1 LLKSYPEENGLNK
14 GLKIICPGGEQKKI
28 VLPLFINYVGPIY
41 KQKGKIMSANINH
54 PSVIKFLSDLTS
66 NIVSS
71 ISIENYFGMSEE
83 SKTALNYA
91 VFKII
96 KNSTDKRVNIGETEF
111 KALLV
116 ALWKKNEDAENYEVA
131 AILDGVI
138 KNYDSIKEICKP
150 IKTKKTPKIDKKPN
164 G

>member
-1 LLKSYPEENGLNK
+1 
-14 GLKIICPGGEQKKI
+14 
-28 VLPLFINYVGPIY
+28 
-41 KQKGKIMSANINH
+41 MSPNINH
-54 PSVIKFLSDLTS
+54 PSVIKFLSEITS

-71 ISIENYFGMSEE
+71 ISIENYFEMSED

-96 KNSTDKRVNIGETEF
+96 KGNTEKRVKIGEIEF

-116 ALWKKNEDAENYEVA
+116 ALWKKNEEAENYEVA
-131 AILDGVI
+131 AII
-138 KNYDSIKEICKP
+138 NNINKNYDSIKEICKP
-150 IKTKKTPKIDKKPN
+150 IKTVKKLKIDRKPN

>member
-1 LLKSYPEENGLNK
+1 
-14 GLKIICPGGEQKKI
+14 
-28 VLPLFINYVGPIY
+28 
-41 KQKGKIMSANINH
+41 MSPNINH
-54 PSVIKFLSDLTS
+54 PSVIKFLSEITS

-71 ISIENYFGMSEE
+71 ISIENYFEMSED

-96 KNSTDKRVNIGETEF
+96 KGNTEKRVNIGEIEF

-116 ALWKKNEDAENYEVA
+116 ALWKKNEEAENYEVA
-131 AILDGVI
+131 AII
-138 KNYDSIKEICKP
+138 NNINKNYDSIKEICKP
-150 IKTKKTPKIDKKPN
+150 IKTVKKLKIDRKPN

>member
-1 LLKSYPEENGLNK
+1 
-14 GLKIICPGGEQKKI
+14 
-28 VLPLFINYVGPIY
+28 
-41 KQKGKIMSANINH
+41 MSANINH

-71 ISIENYFGMSEE
+71 ISIENYFEMSEE

-96 KNSTDKRVNIGETEF
+96 KNSTDKRVNIGESEF

-138 KNYDSIKEICKP
+138 KNYESIKEISKP
-150 IKTKKTPKIDKKPN
+150 IKTTKKPKIDKKSN

>member
-1 LLKSYPEENGLNK
+1 MN
-14 GLKIICPGGEQKKI
+14 
-28 VLPLFINYVGPIY
+28 
-41 KQKGKIMSANINH
+41 ANINH
-54 PSVIKFLSDLTS
+54 PSVIKFLSEITS

-71 ISIENYFGMSEE
+71 ITIENYFGMSEE

-96 KNSTDKRVNIGETEF
+96 KGNTEKRVNIGETEF

-116 ALWKKNEDAENYEVA
+116 ALWKKNEEAENYEVA
-131 AILDGVI
+131 AILNNII

-150 IKTKKTPKIDKKPN
+150 IKTVKKPKIDKKSN

>member
-1 LLKSYPEENGLNK
+1 
-14 GLKIICPGGEQKKI
+14 
-28 VLPLFINYVGPIY
+28 
-41 KQKGKIMSANINH
+41 MSANINH
-54 PSVIKFLSDLTS
+54 PSVIKFLSDLTT

-71 ISIENYFGMSEE
+71 ISVENYFEMSED

-116 ALWKKNEDAENYEVA
+116 ALWKKNEEAENYEVA
-131 AILDGVI
+131 AILNGI
-138 KNYDSIKEICKP
+138 NKNYDSIKEICKP
-150 IKTKKTPKIDKKPN
+150 IKTLKKPKIDKKSN